1 MNGYE
6 PDSFEKRLQRQTL
19 RPVPPSWREEI
30 LSAARDAT
38 PSPAIPVSR
47 SPIDASLLTGWMRS
61 LLWPHP
67 RAWAG
72 LAAVWLALFVAN
84 IASREPARQVVAARP
99 AAESPQRRELLRQ
112 QEQLLA
118 ELVGPLGRPHAD
130 RPKPAVP
137 QPRSQRRIEFRN
149 A

>member
-1 MNGYE
+1 MSSE
-6 PDSFEKRLQRQTL
+6 QPFERRLQRQTL

-30 LSAARDAT
+30 LSAARAAA
-38 PSPAIPVSR
+38 PPAAIPGTR
-47 SPIDASLLTGWMRS
+47 SPTVASLLMAWLRT

-67 RAWAG
+67 RVWAG
-72 LAAVWLALFVAN
+72 LAAVWLALLVVN
-84 IASREPARQVVAARP
+84 VASREPARQEIAARP

-118 ELVGPLGRPHAD
+118 DLVGPLSRPQAD